1 MAKNL
6 KPKFTLQSYPRRA
19 GGYVANDDLFPLS
32 KPLSNSKLKDAI
44 RAAFERSLRNKKGN
58 LLTPHLTPQELVKKC
73 LNHLRERS
81 DPILSPSFL
90 SQCNL
95 SEVFEMDAIAH
106 EMQRHRMKIGNFYQ
120 FLVIELMKCRFTHV
134 YDGKREGDVEAEID
148 TPTFGTGLR
157 LYISVKKSSD
167 TVGGQDIGGVF
178 TRLETLAKQDKNLNR
193 PYMGVVAVA
202 TPPKG
207 ITYNYQDSRTVRCK
221 DDGSPYS
228 PNCEIWYPGFLYPF
242 VCGRESNDVYKE
254 ALKQVGS
261 YLPFNSL
268 KYREECA
275 ALLEG
280 ELRELGLVST
290 STGRI
295 DPQEFQDFICRSQES
310 QNDKEE
316 YDE

>member
-1 MAKNL
+1 MAKTQ
-6 KPKFTLQSYPRRA
+6 KSKFILQPYPRRT
-19 GGYVANDDLFPLS
+19 GSYVADDNLFPQQN
-32 KPLSNSKLKDAI
+32 PLNNSNLQTAI
-44 RAAFERSLRNKKGN
+44 RAAFERCLRNKKGN
-58 LLTPHLTPQELVKKC
+58 MVSPHLTPEELVKIC
-73 LNHLRERS
+73 IRHLQERS

-90 SQCNL
+90 GQCNL
-95 SEVFEMDAIAH
+95 NEVFEMDAIAH

-120 FLVIELMKCRFTHV
+120 FLVIELMRCRFSHV

-148 TPTFGTGLR
+148 TPIFKTGLR

-193 PYMGVVAVA
+193 PYMGVVAIA

-207 ITYNYQDSRTVRCK
+207 ITYTYQNSRIVRCK

-228 PNCEIWYPGFLYPF
+228 PNCEVWYPGFIYPF
-242 VCGRESNDVYKE
+242 VCGREATDVYKE
-254 ALKQVGS
+254 ALKQIGN

-268 KYREECA
+268 KYRAECA
-275 ALLEG
+275 ALLEK
-280 ELRELGLVST
+280 ELIEYGLVDT

-295 DPQEFQDFICRSQES
+295 NPQKFQEFISRSKES
-310 QNDKEE
+310 KNNKGENDE
-316 YDE
+316 

>member
-1 MAKNL
+1 MATTRKS
-6 KPKFTLQSYPRRA
+6 KFILQPYPRRTDSC
-19 GGYVANDDLFPLS
+19 VADDCLFPQS
-32 KPLSNSKLKDAI
+32 KQINNNDLQAAI
-44 RAAFERSLRNKKGN
+44 RSAFERCLRNKKGN
-58 LLTPHLTPQELVKKC
+58 LISPHLTPEKLVKICIK
-73 LNHLRERS
+73 HLKERS

-90 SQCNL
+90 AQCDL
-95 SEVFEMDAIAH
+95 DEVFEMDAIAH

-120 FLVIELMKCRFTHV
+120 FLVIELMKCRFSQV
-134 YDGKREGDVEAEID
+134 YDGKKEGDVEAEID
-148 TPTFGTGLR
+148 TPTFKTGLR

-178 TRLETLAKQDKNLNR
+178 VRLETLAKQDKNLNR
-193 PYMGVVAVA
+193 PYMGVVAIA

-207 ITYNYQDSRTVRCK
+207 ITYNYQNSRIVRCK

-228 PNCEIWYPGFLYPF
+228 PNCEVWYPGFIYPF
-242 VCGRESNDVYKE
+242 VCGRESIDVYKE
-254 ALKQVGS
+254 ALKQVGH

-275 ALLEG
+275 SLLER
-280 ELRELGLVST
+280 ELTSLGLVET

-295 DPQEFQDFICRSQES
+295 DPQKFQLFISRSKES
-310 QNDKEE
+310 QNDKDE

>member
-1 MAKNL
+1 MAKNQKL
-6 KPKFTLQSYPRRA
+6 KFTLQSYPRRT
-19 GGYVANDDLFPLS
+19 GGYVANDDLFPLP
-32 KPLSNSKLKDAI
+32 KPLNNNKLSGAV

-58 LLTPHLTPQELVKKC
+58 LLSPHLTPHELVKTC
-73 LNHLRERS
+73 LRHLKERS

-120 FLVIELMKCRFTHV
+120 FLVIELMKCRFTQV

-148 TPTFGTGLR
+148 T
-157 LYISVKKSSD
+157 
-167 TVGGQDIGGVF
+167 
-178 TRLETLAKQDKNLNR
+178 
-193 PYMGVVAVA
+193 
-202 TPPKG
+202 
-207 ITYNYQDSRTVRCK
+207 
-221 DDGSPYS
+221 
-228 PNCEIWYPGFLYPF
+228 
-242 VCGRESNDVYKE
+242 
-254 ALKQVGS
+254 LKQVGS

-275 ALLEG
+275 TLLEK
-280 ELRELGLVST
+280 ELRKFGLVNT
-290 STGRI
+290 TTGKI
-295 DPQEFQDFICRSQES
+295 DPQEFQNFICRSQEP